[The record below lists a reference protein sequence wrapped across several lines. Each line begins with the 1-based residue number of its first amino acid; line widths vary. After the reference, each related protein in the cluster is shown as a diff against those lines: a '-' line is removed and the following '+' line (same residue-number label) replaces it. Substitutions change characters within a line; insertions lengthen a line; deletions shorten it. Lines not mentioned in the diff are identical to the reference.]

1 MQALQEKKPINTVV
15 KFGNGNYCSLIND
28 GSHFSYLVNTLNGDG
43 LEEALELKKMHMRM
57 NDGSDLRIKCPFNM
71 KCNNCYINK
80 DFEERIKIK
89 DVDSKE
95 IDETKVI
102 DLMVVGPNTYALV

>member
-43 LEEALELKKMHMRM
+43 LEEALENAHAHERWLGPENKM
-57 NDGSDLRIKCPFNM
+57 PFQHEM
-71 KCNNCYINK
+71 QQLLHKQG
-80 DFEERIKIK
+80 F
-89 DVDSKE
+89 
-95 IDETKVI
+95 
-102 DLMVVGPNTYALV
+102 